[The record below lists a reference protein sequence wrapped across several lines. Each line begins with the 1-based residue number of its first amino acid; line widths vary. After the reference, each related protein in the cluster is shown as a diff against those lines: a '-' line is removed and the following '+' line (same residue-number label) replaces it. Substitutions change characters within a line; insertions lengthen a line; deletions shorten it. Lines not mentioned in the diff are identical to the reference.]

1 MERTTLV
8 GVVMGSKSD
17 YETLSA
23 AVEIL
28 RALEIAHETRIVSAH
43 RTPDWLFKYA
53 ETARG
58 AASARLLPE
67 PAARRICPACSQR
80 KRSFLYW
87 VYPCRR
93 RN

>member
-1 MERTTLV
+1 MSEQPLV

-53 ETARG
+53 EMARG
-58 AASARLLPE
+58 RGLRAIIAVSYTHLDVYKRQLSD
-67 PAARRICPACSQR
+67 RIDR
-80 KRSFLYW
+80 KS
-87 VYPCRR
+87 VV
-93 RN
+93 